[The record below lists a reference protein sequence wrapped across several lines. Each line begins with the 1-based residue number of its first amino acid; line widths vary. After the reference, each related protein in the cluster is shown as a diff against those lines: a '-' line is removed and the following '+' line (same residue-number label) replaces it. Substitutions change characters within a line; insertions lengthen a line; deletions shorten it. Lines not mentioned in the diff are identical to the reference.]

1 MENID
6 KIYYI
11 NLEHRKDRKEHIE
24 EIIKK
29 YLDSELSITVRYNA
43 IYTKYDG
50 NIGCAMS
57 HLDIIKDCISK
68 NYNNV
73 IILEDD
79 FEFIIDKNKF
89 HNYLNCFF
97 KNFKDYDILLL
108 GANIVNGENF
118 ENKTDFFKVS
128 DSQTTSGYI
137 HNKKIF
143 NKFKDICEES
153 IAGLIAYK
161 PRSIYCIDQLWKKLQ
176 KTENV
181 YSFPE
186 RVGKQ
191 KEDYSDI
198 CKRIVNH
205 NV

>member
-108 GANIVNGENF
+108 GANIVNG
-118 ENKTDFFKVS
+118 
-128 DSQTTSGYI
+128 
-137 HNKKIF
+137 
-143 NKFKDICEES
+143 
-153 IAGLIAYK
+153 
-161 PRSIYCIDQLWKKLQ
+161 
-176 KTENV
+176 
-181 YSFPE
+181 
-186 RVGKQ
+186 
-191 KEDYSDI
+191 
-198 CKRIVNH
+198 
-205 NV
+205 

>member
-1 MENID
+1 M
-6 KIYYI
+6 
-11 NLEHRKDRKEHIE
+11 
-24 EIIKK
+24 
-29 YLDSELSITVRYNA
+29 RYNA

-137 HNKKIF
+137 LNKKIF

>member
-24 EIIKK
+24 KIIKE
-29 YLDSELSITVRYNA
+29 YVDPNLSITTRLNA
-43 IYTKYDG
+43 IYTINDG

-57 HLDIIKDCISK
+57 HLNIIKDCIIN

-73 IILEDD
+73 LILEDD

-89 HNYLNCFF
+89 HNYLNIFF
-97 KNFKDYDILLL
+97 KIYKDYDILLL
-108 GANIVNGENF
+108 GTNIVNGENF

-137 HNKKIF
+137 LNKKIF
-143 NKFKDICEES
+143 TKFKDICEES
-153 IAGLIAYK
+153 VDGLIACK
-161 PRSIYCIDQLWKKLQ
+161 PESIYCIDQLWKKLQ

-181 YSFPE
+181 YAFPE

-191 KEDYSDI
+191 REDYSDI
-198 CKRIVNH
+198 CKKIVNH